1 MKRFFKVLSLALFL
15 TAITAVSGAMAQKDG
30 TAKPGVLMVGFIPAE
45 DARAMIRQSKPI
57 ADKLSKAVGMKVE
70 MFVGSDYNATIE
82 ALRAKHIDAALL
94 GPFSYVL
101 ATTQADVEAFAITVT
116 AKTMSPGYH
125 SIIITQKNSPINSLK
140 DIKGHTYAFVDPGST
155 SGYMVPSAFF
165 VREGIVPEKD
175 FKTVMYSG
183 GHDASIVAVAEGK
196 VEAASVADRILER
209 AYAKGLADRKKIK
222 VIWESDLIPNNPM
235 LYRKGLSEDLK
246 KKIRDAF
253 YGFKNLAFG
262 EMGTVARFDPATD
275 KTYDVIR
282 QIASALKLD
291 LTKKGKKK
299 KKKKKKK

>member
-1 MKRFFKVLSLALFL
+1 MKSLFRVLSAALILAAF
-15 TAITAVSGAMAQKDG
+15 TAVSGAMAQNQG

-57 ADKLSKAVGMKVE
+57 ADKLSKAIGMKVE
-70 MFVGSDYNATIE
+70 LFVGSDYNATIE
-82 ALRAKHIDAALL
+82 ALRAGHIDVA
-94 GPFSYVL
+94 SYVL

-116 AKTMSPGYH
+116 AKTMQPGYH
-125 SIIITQKNSPINSLK
+125 SIIITQKDSPINSLQ

-175 FKTVMYSG
+175 FKSVMYSG

-209 AYAKGLADRKKIK
+209 AYAKGLAERKKIK

-235 LYRKGLSEDLK
+235 LYRTALSEDLK
-246 KKIRDAF
+246 KKVRDAF

-282 QIASALKLD
+282 QIASALNLD
-291 LTKKGKKK
+291 LTAKGKKK
-299 KKKKKKK
+299 KKK

>member
-1 MKRFFKVLSLALFL
+1 MKRIFKFLSLILVLA
-15 TAITAVSGAMAQKDG
+15 AIMAVPGAIAQNDG

-45 DARAMIRQSKPI
+45 DARAMVRQSQPI
-57 ADKLSKAVGMKVE
+57 ADKLAAAIGMKVE
-70 MFVGSDYNATIE
+70 LFVGSDYNATIE
-82 ALRAKHIDAALL
+82 ALRAKHIDVALL

-116 AKTMSPGYH
+116 AKTMQPGYH
-125 SIIITQKNSPINSLK
+125 AIIITQKDSPINSLQ
-140 DIKGHTYAFVDPGST
+140 DIKGHTFAFVDPGST

-165 VREGIVPEKD
+165 VRENLVPEQD
-175 FKTVMYSG
+175 FKQVMYSG

-209 AYAKGLADRKKIK
+209 AYAKGLANREDIK

-246 KKIRDAF
+246 KRVSEAF

-291 LTKKGKKK
+291 LTQKGKKK
-299 KKKKKKK
+299 KKK

>member
-1 MKRFFKVLSLALFL
+1 MRLIKFAIPFVLAMSLATVV
-15 TAITAVSGAMAQKDG
+15 TAQTMG

-57 ADKLSKAVGMKVE
+57 ADKLAKAIGMKVE

-82 ALRAKHIDAALL
+82 ALRAKHIDVALL

-116 AKTMSPGYH
+116 AKTMQPGYH

-140 DIKGHTYAFVDPGST
+140 DIKGRTYAFVDPGST

-165 VREGIVPEKD
+165 VRAGIVPEKD
-175 FKTVMYSG
+175 FKQVMYSG
-183 GHDASIVAVAEGK
+183 GHDASIVAVAQGK

-209 AYAKGLADRKKIK
+209 AYSKGLAERKNIK

-235 LYRKGLSEDLK
+235 LYRKDLSEGLK

-253 YGFKNLAFG
+253 YGFKNLPFG

-291 LTKKGKKK
+291 LTKKGEKKK
-299 KKKKKKK
+299 KKKK

>member
-1 MKRFFKVLSLALFL
+1 MKRMLTLTVSALLLALG
-15 TAITAVSGAMAQKDG
+15 TIPGAMAGKHDG

-82 ALRAKHIDAALL
+82 ALRAGHIDVALL

-101 ATTQADVEAFAITVT
+101 ATTQAEVEAFAITVT
-116 AKTMSPGYH
+116 AKTMQPGYH
-125 SIIITQKNSPINSLK
+125 SIIITQKSSPINSLQ
-140 DIKGHTYAFVDPGST
+140 DIKGRTYAFVDPGST
-155 SGYMVPSAFF
+155 SGYMVPATAF
-165 VREGIVPEKD
+165 VIAGIEPEKD
-175 FKTVMYSG
+175 FKQVMYSG

-209 AYAKGLADRKKIK
+209 AFAKGFAKRDQIK
-222 VIWESDLIPNNPM
+222 VIWESQLIPNDPM
-235 LYRKGLSEDLK
+235 LYRTNLPEDLK

-253 YGFKNLAFG
+253 YGFKNLPFG

-275 KTYDVIR
+275 KDYDPVR
-282 QIASALKLD
+282 EIAKTLKLD
-291 LTKKGKKK
+291 LTKKK
-299 KKKKKKK
+299 

>member
-1 MKRFFKVLSLALFL
+1 MKRIVTLAVSALLLALG
-15 TAITAVSGAMAQKDG
+15 TIPAAMAAKDDG

-57 ADKLSKAVGMKVE
+57 ADKLAKAIGMKVE
-70 MFVGSDYNATIE
+70 LFVGSDYNATIE
-82 ALRAKHIDAALL
+82 ALRAGHIDVALL

-116 AKTMSPGYH
+116 AKTMQPGYH
-125 SIIITQKNSPINSLK
+125 SIIITLKDSPINSLM
-140 DIKGHTYAFVDPGST
+140 DIKGRTYAFVDPGST

-165 VREGIVPEKD
+165 VRAGIVPEKD
-175 FKTVMYSG
+175 FKQVMYSG

-209 AYAKGLADRKKIK
+209 AFAKGLADRKKIK
-222 VIWESDLIPNNPM
+222 VIWQSDLIPNNPM
-235 LYRKGLSEDLK
+235 LYRKALSESLK

-253 YGFKNLAFG
+253 FGFKNLAFG

-282 QIASALKLD
+282 QIASALNLD

-299 KKKKKKK
+299 KKKKK

>member
-1 MKRFFKVLSLALFL
+1 MCW
-15 TAITAVSGAMAQKDG
+15 
-30 TAKPGVLMVGFIPAE
+30 
-45 DARAMIRQSKPI
+45 QSKPI

-82 ALRAKHIDAALL
+82 ALR
-94 GPFSYVL
+94 
-101 ATTQADVEAFAITVT
+101 
-116 AKTMSPGYH
+116 
-125 SIIITQKNSPINSLK
+125 
-140 DIKGHTYAFVDPGST
+140 
-155 SGYMVPSAFF
+155 
-165 VREGIVPEKD
+165 
-175 FKTVMYSG
+175 
-183 GHDASIVAVAEGK
+183 AVAEGK

-246 KKIRDAF
+246 KRIRDAF

-282 QIASALKLD
+282 QIATALKL
-291 LTKKGKKK
+291 
-299 KKKKKKK
+299 

>member
-1 MKRFFKVLSLALFL
+1 MKRIFKFLSLILVLA
-15 TAITAVSGAMAQKDG
+15 AIMAVPGAIAQNDG

-45 DARAMIRQSKPI
+45 DARAMVRQSQPI
-57 ADKLSKAVGMKVE
+57 ADKLAAAIGMKVE
-70 MFVGSDYNATIE
+70 LFVGSDYNATIE
-82 ALRAKHIDAALL
+82 ALRAKHIDVALL

-116 AKTMSPGYH
+116 AKTMQPGYH
-125 SIIITQKNSPINSLK
+125 AIIITQKDSPINSLQ
-140 DIKGHTYAFVDPGST
+140 DIKGHTFAFVDPGST

-165 VREGIVPEKD
+165 VRENLVPEQD
-175 FKTVMYSG
+175 FKQVMYSG

-209 AYAKGLADRKKIK
+209 AYAKGLADRKDIK

-246 KKIRDAF
+246 KRVSEAF

-291 LTKKGKKK
+291 LTQKGKKK
-299 KKKKKKK
+299 KKK

>member
-1 MKRFFKVLSLALFL
+1 MKRFFRALSFAFFL
-15 TAITAVSGAMAQKDG
+15 TAITAVSGAIAQSDG
-30 TAKPGVLMVGFIPAE
+30 TAKSGVLMVGFIPAE

-57 ADKLSKAVGMKVE
+57 ADKLAKAIGMKVE

-82 ALRAKHIDAALL
+82 ALRAGHIDVALL

-116 AKTMSPGYH
+116 AKTMQPGYH
-125 SIIITQKNSPINSLK
+125 SIIITQKDSAINSLE

-165 VREGIVPEKD
+165 VRAGIVPEKD
-175 FKTVMYSG
+175 FKQVMYSG
-183 GHDASIVAVAEGK
+183 GHDASIVAVAQGK

-209 AYAKGLADRKKIK
+209 AYSKGLAERKNIK

-235 LYRKGLSEDLK
+235 LYRKDLSEGLK

-253 YGFKNLAFG
+253 YGFKNLPFG

-291 LTKKGKKK
+291 LTKKGEKKK
-299 KKKKKKK
+299 KKKK

>member
-1 MKRFFKVLSLALFL
+1 MKRFFKLLSLVLVL
-15 TAITAVSGAMAQKDG
+15 TAITAVSGAIAQNDG
-30 TAKPGVLMVGFIPAE
+30 TAEPGVLMVGFIPAE
-45 DARAMIRQSKPI
+45 DARAMVRQSQPI
-57 ADKLSKAVGMKVE
+57 ADKLSEAIGMKVKL
-70 MFVGSDYNATIE
+70 FVGSDYNATIE

-116 AKTMSPGYH
+116 AKTMQPGYH
-125 SIIITQKNSPINSLK
+125 AIIITQKDSPINSLQ
-140 DIKGHTYAFVDPGST
+140 DIKGHTFAFVDPGST

-165 VREGIVPEKD
+165 VRENIVPESD
-175 FKTVMYSG
+175 FKQVMYSG

-209 AYAKGLADRKKIK
+209 AYAKGLANRKDIK

-246 KKIRDAF
+246 KRIREAF

-282 QIASALKLD
+282 KIASALKLD
-291 LTKKGKKK
+291 LTQKGKKK
-299 KKKKKKK
+299 KKK

>member
-1 MKRFFKVLSLALFL
+1 MKRMLTLAVSALLLALG
-15 TAITAVSGAMAQKDG
+15 TIPGAMAGKHDG

-45 DARAMIRQSKPI
+45 DARAMIRQSQPI
-57 ADKLSKAVGMKVE
+57 ADKLSKAIGMKVE
-70 MFVGSDYNATIE
+70 LFVGSDYNATIE
-82 ALRAKHIDAALL
+82 ALRAGHIDVALL

-116 AKTMSPGYH
+116 AKTMQPGYH

-140 DIKGHTYAFVDPGST
+140 EIKGHTYAFVDPGST
-155 SGYMVPSAFF
+155 SGFMVPSAFF

-175 FKTVMYSG
+175 FKQVMYSG

-209 AYAKGLADRKKIK
+209 AYAKGLADRKDIK

-246 KKIRDAF
+246 KKIREAF

-291 LTKKGKKK
+291 LTQKGKKK
-299 KKKKKKK
+299 KK

>member
-1 MKRFFKVLSLALFL
+1 MKRIFKFLCLFL
-15 TAITAVSGAMAQKDG
+15 VFTAITAVSGAIAQNDG

-45 DARAMIRQSKPI
+45 DARAMVRQSQPI
-57 ADKLSKAVGMKVE
+57 ADKLAEAIGMKVE
-70 MFVGSDYNATIE
+70 LFVGSDYNATIE

-116 AKTMSPGYH
+116 AKTMQPGYH
-125 SIIITQKNSPINSLK
+125 SIIITQKDSPINSLQ
-140 DIKGHTYAFVDPGST
+140 DIKGHTFAFVDPGST
-155 SGYMVPSAFF
+155 SGFMVPSAFF
-165 VREGIVPEKD
+165 VREDIVPEKD
-175 FKTVMYSG
+175 FKQVMYSG

-209 AYAKGLADRKKIK
+209 AYAKGLADRKDIK
-222 VIWESDLIPNNPM
+222 VIWQSALIPNNPM

-246 KKIRDAF
+246 KKIREAF

-275 KTYDVIR
+275 QTYDVIR

-291 LTKKGKKK
+291 LTQKGKKK
-299 KKKKKKK
+299 KKK

>member
-1 MKRFFKVLSLALFL
+1 MKRILTLAVSALLLALG
-15 TAITAVSGAMAQKDG
+15 TIPGAMAAGDG

-57 ADKLSKAVGMKVE
+57 ADKLSKAIGMKVE

-82 ALRAKHIDAALL
+82 ALRAGHIDVALL

-116 AKTMSPGYH
+116 AKTMQPGYH

-165 VREGIVPEKD
+165 VRAGIVPEKD
-175 FKTVMYSG
+175 FKQVMYSG

-209 AYAKGLADRKKIK
+209 AFAKGLADRKKIK
-222 VIWESDLIPNNPM
+222 VIWQSDLIPNNPM
-235 LYRKGLSEDLK
+235 LYRKALSEGLK

-253 YGFKNLAFG
+253 SSFKNLAFG

-275 KTYDVIR
+275 QTYDVIR
-282 QIASALKLD
+282 HIASALKLD

-299 KKKKKKK
+299 KKKKKK